1 MSRRPTRVA
10 AWLALLAIFFAQLAT
25 AAYACPNIEAALNA
39 PSSAEQVSTPCV
51 KMGMG
56 KAADGSGLCVE
67 HCKVGLQLVDTHP
80 TPDAVAHPPVLVF
93 VVATL
98 VADPSARSL
107 SFEPLLARA
116 SAPPVFAS
124 SNRLRI

>member
-1 MSRRPTRVA
+1 MA

-25 AAYACPNIEAALNA
+25 AAYACPNIQAALSA
-39 PSSAEQVSTPCV
+39 PPPTENVSTPCA

-56 KAADGSGLCVE
+56 KAAGGSGLCVE
-67 HCKVGLQLVDTHP
+67 HCKIGSQVVDTHP

-93 VVATL
+93 MVATL
-98 VADPSARSL
+98 LADPSARSL
-107 SFEPLLARA
+107 SFEPLLARTT
-116 SAPPVFAS
+116 APPVFAS